1 MRIGAINQVL
11 SQPSDGGD
19 NAAPKAAESRAL
31 VTVTPPKEAS
41 TVSTNYR
48 QAPFL
53 AHLLAVK
60 GQHAQTRE
68 RRRAEPG
75 EAIAAYRTAASL
87 VR

>member
-1 MRIGAINQVL
+1 MRIDAINQVSSRL
-11 SQPSDGGD
+11 AGSGNSP
-19 NAAPKAAESRAL
+19 AAKATESRAL

-60 GQHAQTRE
+60 DQHAQTRE

-87 VR
+87 IR